1 MMLYKFYFVS
11 DEKYEKTY
19 YFELIVNKS
28 FSPVEK
34 NLKNAY
40 EFYMVP

>member
-11 DEKYEKTY
+11 DDKYEKTY
-19 YFELIVNKS
+19 YFELIVSKK
-28 FSPVEK
+28 FSSVEE
-34 NLKNAY
+34 NLKNVY